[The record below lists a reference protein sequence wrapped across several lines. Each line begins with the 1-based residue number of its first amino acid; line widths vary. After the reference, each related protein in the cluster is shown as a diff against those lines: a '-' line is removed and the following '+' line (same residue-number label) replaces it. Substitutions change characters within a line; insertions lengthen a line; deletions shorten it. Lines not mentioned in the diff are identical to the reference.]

1 MQLRDSHILITG
13 GTLGIGKATAKLLI
27 EHGAKVAITGRDEA
41 RLLATASELGALGIV
56 ADVSKESD
64 VKRTYDKFFAIYP
77 TLDALIN
84 NAGIGAHHPLSE
96 VTVDDFRAVWETNVL
111 GAALMAREAAEAFK
125 KQQSGNIINIASTSG
140 LRGYET
146 GTMYVASK
154 FALRGMTECWR
165 AELRRYNVRVTLVN
179 PSEVTTAFGSAD
191 GTERPEQPKKLRS
204 LEIAHAIKSALEMD
218 DRGFI
223 TDLTVFATN
232 PF

>member
-1 MQLRDSHILITG
+1 MQIKDSHILITG
-13 GTLGIGKATAKLLI
+13 GTLGIGKATAMLLI
-27 EHGAKVAITGRDEA
+27 AHGAKVAITGRDET
-41 RLLATASELGALGIV
+41 RLTAVAKDIGALGII
-56 ADVSKESD
+56 ADVSNERD
-64 VKRTYDKFFAIYP
+64 VMRTYQEFFAVHS
-77 TLDALIN
+77 TLDVLVN

-96 VTVDDFRAVWETNVL
+96 VTAEDFRAVWETNVL
-111 GAALMAREAAEAFK
+111 GAALMAREAAVAFK
-125 KQQSGNIINIASTSG
+125 KQEHGNIINIASTSG

-165 AELRRYNVRVTLVN
+165 AELRRHNVRVTLIN
-179 PSEVTTAFGSAD
+179 PSEVTTAFGSSD
-191 GTERPEQPKKLRS
+191 GIERPEHPKKLRS
-204 LEIAHAIKSALEMD
+204 LEIAHAIKAALEMD